1 MINYFIRPG
10 GAYIKI
16 DTTTQVISIV
26 INRATQKILSSISNN
41 IEYYL
46 SVIDASAGWQ
56 SIDQTTYEENKT
68 IVLQTLNN

>member
-1 MINYFIRPG
+1 MITYFIRPG

-16 DTTTQVISIV
+16 DATTQIINIV
-26 INRATQKILSSISNN
+26 INRATQKILSSVNN

-46 SVIDASAGWQ
+46 SVVDASADWQ

-68 IVLQTLNN
+68 IVSQTLNN